1 MLEPI
6 SIGIIGAVVGY
17 LSGHLHARVSGS
29 SCLYGCCKFDELDT
43 DFSLMKDEQNIPKK
57 IITSNINDK

>member
-43 DFSLMKDEQNIPKK
+43 DFSLMKDEQNLPKK
-57 IITSNINDK
+57 